1 MHYLIPTKKKTLSAS
16 IFYGSVGDH
25 VLVQNMVEAYLS
37 LDWWASK
44 INLACIQKAH
54 FCLILWNPSWIS
66 ICHCY
71 RSGYWHFH
79 CSPSL
84 LPLDETRGIMSAAS
98 AHQFEVEWG
107 NQNHQSKQFA
117 SAFCP
122 LPPLHIVNRINLW
135 NGNKLTPAGELE
147 EFCFRDCVRWR
158 AAMVVL
164 AMVVLW
170 LWCHLEA
177 ERENE

>member
-1 MHYLIPTKKKTLSAS
+1 
-16 IFYGSVGDH
+16 
-25 VLVQNMVEAYLS
+25 MVEAYLS

-84 LPLDETRGIMSAAS
+84 LPLDETRGIVSAAS

-122 LPPLHIVNRINLW
+122 LPPLQIVNRISLRNIKSWLRHV
-135 NGNKLTPAGELE
+135 GRILLHD
-147 EFCFRDCVRWR
+147 RVRWRTDAEAKR

-164 AMVVLW
+164 AVRCAGEVR
-170 LWCHLEA
+170 
-177 ERENE
+177 ERWPCRVIVMSPGGRGGKTNK